1 MLRIAATIEP
11 EVGSSAKP
19 DDQLEDEFA
28 TPNPYDRLRQ
38 TARSIN
44 DRVRNVLTPPG
55 SVIPTLRVLVV
66 DDQPDAADS
75 LTAVME
81 LLGCQV
87 RTTYDAPSA
96 IRVSDEFGPQVC
108 LIDLRMPGMDGFE
121 LAGHLRAQA
130 GTAKRLLIAT
140 TALADEESRDRSRGA
155 GFHSHLI
162 KPVDVPALVD
172 AITELWDRGPGPSGN
187 AS

>member
-1 MLRIAATIEP
+1 MLRIAASVEP
-11 EVGSSAKP
+11 DVGSSDKP
-19 DDQLEDEFA
+19 QDQPEYEYA

-44 DRVRNVLTPPG
+44 DRVRSALTPPG

-66 DDQPDAADS
+66 DDHPDAADS

-81 LLGCQV
+81 LLGCKV
-87 RTTYDAPSA
+87 RTTYDAASA
-96 IRVSDEFGPQVC
+96 LRVSDEFRPQVC
-108 LIDLRMPGMDGFE
+108 LVDLKMPGMDGFE

-130 GTAKRLLIAT
+130 GPAKRLLIAT
-140 TALADEESRDRSRGA
+140 TALADEDSRQRSRGA
-155 GFHSHLI
+155 GFHSHLV

-172 AITELWDRGPGPSGN
+172 TITELWDVGPASSGD

>member
-1 MLRIAATIEP
+1 MLRIAATVEP
-11 EVGSSAKP
+11 DVGSSSKP
-19 DDQLEDEFA
+19 DHDADFESA
-28 TPNPYDRLRQ
+28 TPNPYARMRQ

-44 DRVRNVLTPPG
+44 DRVRSALTPPG
-55 SVIPTLRVLVV
+55 SVIPTLRILVV
-66 DDQPDAADS
+66 DDHPDAADS

-96 IRVSDEFGPQVC
+96 IRVSDEFCPQVC
-108 LIDLRMPGMDGFE
+108 LIDLKMPGMDGFE
-121 LAGHLRAQA
+121 LAHHLRNQA
-130 GTAKRLLIAT
+130 GVAKRLLIAT

-155 GFHSHLI
+155 GFHSHLV
-162 KPVDVPALVD
+162 KPVDVPSLVD
-172 AITELWDRGPGPSGN
+172 AITQLWDAGQGPPGN

>member
-11 EVGSSAKP
+11 EVGSSSKP
-19 DDQLEDEFA
+19 DDQPEDEFA
-28 TPNPYDRLRQ
+28 TPNPYERMRQ

-44 DRVRNVLTPPG
+44 DRVRSVLTPPD
-55 SVIPTLRVLVV
+55 SVIPTLRILVV
-66 DDQPDAADS
+66 DDHPDAADS

-96 IRVSDEFGPQVC
+96 IRVSDEFLPQVC
-108 LIDLRMPGMDGFE
+108 LIDLKMPGMDGFE
-121 LAGHLRAQA
+121 LAGHLRTQA
-130 GTAKRLLIAT
+130 GMTKRLLIAT

-155 GFHSHLI
+155 GFHSHLV
-162 KPVDVPALVD
+162 KPVDVPALVE
-172 AITELWDRGPGPSGN
+172 AITQLWDAEQGPPGTTN
-187 AS
+187 